1 MQLSL
6 VDILR
11 AAPSNP
17 PPLDIHRIIHHPLP
31 RWITKCHT
39 CQIGVE
45 NGCPAEHNSQ
55 PCHELPTSAPI
66 TRCLPSLPAHCFVPT
81 LVLPSAESLLES
93 DERQPGSLSSATR
106 ERLQKCFN
114 NFPDICCNI
123 QQLGVRARALTSLPY
138 PRGGNVCMCWQP
150 CGRFSVGHYFGFM
163 DLRLV
168 FGLDVLAW
176 FFFFFFMR
184 KDSIYFFVEILIM
197 ILIKAWMTH
206 QCTLKRQ
213 GICFVC
219 YIVQISFQIKRHWP
233 NW

>member
-1 MQLSL
+1 M
-6 VDILR
+6 
-11 AAPSNP
+11 
-17 PPLDIHRIIHHPLP
+17 
-31 RWITKCHT
+31 
-39 CQIGVE
+39 E

-168 FGLDVLAW
+168 FGLDVLV
-176 FFFFFFMR
+176 FFFLWKKIQFIFLLKYWSWYWLKHERHINVHWKDRGFVLYVILFKYLSKSKDIDPIGKINTWNKWHYYKNYISSIKLQDRCNVNSIFFPPG
-184 KDSIYFFVEILIM
+184 KHV
-197 ILIKAWMTH
+197 
-206 QCTLKRQ
+206 
-213 GICFVC
+213 
-219 YIVQISFQIKRHWP
+219 IS
-233 NW
+233 